1 MKSAQLK
8 NNKGGFFD
16 GPLILYPNIY
26 KDQRGAF
33 FESWNMQIFG
43 QLINK
48 NINFVQDNQSISQKG
63 VLRGL
68 HFQTPPMEQGKLVRC
83 TSGAV
88 FDVIV
93 DLRLRSKTFSLWGGI
108 LLDSANNNQLW
119 IPPGFAHGFL
129 TLESDTIFEYKVTN
143 YWSKENE
150 RSLLWDDSTI
160 SVNWPEINGK
170 IIISPK
176 DAKANAFEI
185 LKTNNDFFK

>member
-1 MKSAQLK
+1 MMKFEKLEINGLVLCK
-8 NNKGGFFD
+8 PKVIKDERGFFSETFR
-16 GPLILYPNIY
+16 
-26 KDQRGAF
+26 KDLL
-33 FESWNMQIFG
+33 E
-43 QLINK
+43 
-48 NINFVQDNQSISQKG
+48 NFISEKLDFCQHNTSQSSFG

-93 DLRLRSKTFSLWGGI
+93 DLRLRSETFSLWGGI
-108 LLDSANNNQLW
+108 LLDSAKNNQLW